1 MTLISVEEAKTRL
14 ADCNVLLKYMPFL
27 QKNGLSD
34 CGRGQIMGQA
44 SLLQEYLKEDEQ
56 QASKQWLLTNHR
68 RTAEKQRQK
77 EKQQK
82 AITNAAE
89 KTRRIINAA
98 FHENAVDNSSKS
110 YPLIQVRSVE
120 NWQSWQ

>member
-1 MTLISVEEAKTRL
+1 V
-14 ADCNVLLKYMPFL
+14 
-27 QKNGLSD
+27 
-34 CGRGQIMGQA
+34 
-44 SLLQEYLKEDEQ
+44 
-56 QASKQWLLTNHR
+56 TNHR

>member
-1 MTLISVEEAKTRL
+1 MHSYNLKGDIIKQKNMTLISVEEAKTRL

-56 QASKQWLLTNHR
+56 QASKQ
-68 RTAEKQRQK
+68 
-77 EKQQK
+77 
-82 AITNAAE
+82 
-89 KTRRIINAA
+89 
-98 FHENAVDNSSKS
+98 
-110 YPLIQVRSVE
+110 
-120 NWQSWQ
+120 